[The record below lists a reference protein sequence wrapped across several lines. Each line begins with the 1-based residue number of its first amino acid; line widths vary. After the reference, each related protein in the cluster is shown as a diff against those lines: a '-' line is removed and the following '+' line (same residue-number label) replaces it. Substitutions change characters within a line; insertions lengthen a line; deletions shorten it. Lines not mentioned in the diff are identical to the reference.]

1 MPSLLIL
8 KFLTNIDLQLAL
20 ALQQQ
25 LSDYN
30 SVEKEAEEAL
40 IFMNAKKADKDT
52 AEETLFDFFV
62 QIRAQIDEQ

>member
-1 MPSLLIL
+1 MDL
-8 KFLTNIDLQLAL
+8 KLAL

-30 SVEKEAEEAL
+30 SVKKEAEEAL
-40 IFMNAKKADKDT
+40 ILMDAKKADKDT
-52 AEETLFDFFV
+52 AEETLFDFFM

>member
-1 MPSLLIL
+1 M
-8 KFLTNIDLQLAL
+8 DLQWAL

-30 SVEKEAEEAL
+30 SVEKEAEEAMIL
-40 IFMNAKKADKDT
+40 MNAKKADKDT
-52 AEETLFDFFV
+52 AEETLFDLFV